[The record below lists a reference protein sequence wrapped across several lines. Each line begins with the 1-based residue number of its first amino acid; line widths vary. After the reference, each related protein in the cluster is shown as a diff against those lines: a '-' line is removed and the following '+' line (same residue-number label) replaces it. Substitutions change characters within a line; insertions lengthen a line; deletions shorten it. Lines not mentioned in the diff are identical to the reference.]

1 MKLNGTKYW
10 HQHFSDLK
18 LFDRISL
25 HELLYRV
32 NATFRE
38 FEDYTRGSLIRY
50 DERYKDIPEMKD
62 LYEKFNVDNSENQ
75 VCMYPNG
82 QPLFREK
89 YGNYRIGGTCNY
101 QYRDCAVIS
110 PFEHL
115 CLYEHHYQ
123 ELFNNKIE
131 SEYLYISIPNEVIV
145 DYMETTNNKD
155 DNGKNWSMEIPKK
168 FISQINDW
176 NDLKEI
182 ETKIDEFDKR
192 YPNWNHDFPI
202 LAFKSVLQNG
212 LLFPNTNFHLDK
224 FLVAG
229 THRLFM
235 CGMSDNDYPM
245 LLQTPKGQKQFR
257 VKSTGSIFKNN
268 THLIINIDLDKK
280 QYELFLDDKKIGEVK
295 V

>member
-1 MKLNGTKYW
+1 MEVKYW
-10 HQHFSDLK
+10 KQHFSDLK
-18 LFDRISL
+18 EFDRISL

-38 FEDYTRGSLIRY
+38 FEDYTRGSLIHY

-62 LYEKFNVDNSENQ
+62 LYKKFNVDNSENQ
-75 VCMYPNG
+75 VCMYPEG

-89 YGNYRIGGTCNY
+89 YGNNRIGGTCNY
-101 QYRDCAVIS
+101 QFRDGALKS

-123 ELFNNKIE
+123 QLFNNKIE
-131 SEYLYISIPNEVIV
+131 SEYLYVSIPNQVIV
-145 DYMETTNNKD
+145 DYMYKTNND
-155 DNGKNWSMEIPKK
+155 WSMEIARK

-182 ETKIDEFDKR
+182 ETKIDEFDKK
-192 YPNWNHDFPI
+192 YENWNHDFPI
-202 LAFKSVLQNG
+202 LTFRSILLNG
-212 LLFPNTNFHLDK
+212 LVFPNTNFFVNK

-235 CGMSDNDYPM
+235 CGMCGYDYPM
-245 LLQTPKGQKQFR
+245 FLQIPKGQKQFK
-257 VKSTGSIFKNN
+257 VKSVDSIFKNN
-268 THLIINIDLDKK
+268 THLIVNIDLDKK